1 LRKRGEIR
9 VFNEGNFMTR
19 IRPHALMAGALMLLA
34 QLAPQLAHAQ
44 YSWIDAKGTRVFSDR
59 PPPPGTPAAR
69 ILQAPRAAAGT
80 TMPAGD
86 AGKPPSSTAAPAA
99 ATSATTAAAAKPPTV
114 AEQETAFRERQA
126 KREEDA
132 RKTQEAADR
141 KTALDERCA
150 SARQEERLVT
160 SGSRMSAV
168 DAKGERYFLSD
179 EERAK
184 RLQAARRA
192 LQDCR

>member
-1 LRKRGEIR
+1 
-9 VFNEGNFMTR
+9 MTR
-19 IRPHALMAGALMLLA
+19 HWRRACLTGALMLLA
-34 QLAPQLAHAQ
+34 QLAHAQ
-44 YSWIDAKGTRVFSDR
+44 YSWIDDKGTRVFSDR

-69 ILQAPRAAAGT
+69 ILQRPR
-80 TMPAGD
+80 
-86 AGKPPSSTAAPAA
+86 SAAPAVA
-99 ATSATTAAAAKPPTV
+99 AGNAGKAPASAAESTTATAATAAATPKRPTL
-114 AEQETAFRERQA
+114 AEQETAYRERQA

-132 RKTQEAADR
+132 RKSRESAEQKA
-141 KTALDERCA
+141 ALDERCA

-160 SGSRMSAV
+160 SGTRMSAV

-192 LQDCR
+192 LADCR

>member
-1 LRKRGEIR
+1 
-9 VFNEGNFMTR
+9 MTR
-19 IRPHALMAGALMLLA
+19 HWRRACLTGALMLLA
-34 QLAPQLAHAQ
+34 QLAHAQ
-44 YSWIDAKGTRVFSDR
+44 YSWIDDKGTRVFSDR

-69 ILQAPRAAAGT
+69 ILQMPRSAAPAVA
-80 TMPAGD
+80 AGD
-86 AGKPPSSTAAPAA
+86 AGKAPSSAAGSTAAPAA
-99 ATSATTAAAAKPPTV
+99 AAAAAPKPPTL
-114 AEQETAFRERQA
+114 AEQETAYRERQV

-132 RKTQEAADR
+132 RKAKESAEQKA
-141 KTALDERCA
+141 ALDERCA

-160 SGSRMSAV
+160 SGTRMSAV

-192 LQDCR
+192 LADCR

>member
-1 LRKRGEIR
+1 
-9 VFNEGNFMTR
+9 MTR
-19 IRPHALMAGALMLLA
+19 HWRHAILTGALMLLA

-44 YSWIDAKGTRVFSDR
+44 YSWIDDKGTRVFSDR

-69 ILQAPRAAAGT
+69 ILQMPRSALPAPSAVDAAA
-80 TMPAGD
+80 
-86 AGKPPSSTAAPAA
+86 AGKPPSPAASAAP
-99 ATSATTAAAAKPPTV
+99 KPPTL

-132 RKTQEAADR
+132 RKAQEAADQ

-150 SARQEERLVT
+150 SAHQQERLVT

-179 EERAK
+179 AERAQ